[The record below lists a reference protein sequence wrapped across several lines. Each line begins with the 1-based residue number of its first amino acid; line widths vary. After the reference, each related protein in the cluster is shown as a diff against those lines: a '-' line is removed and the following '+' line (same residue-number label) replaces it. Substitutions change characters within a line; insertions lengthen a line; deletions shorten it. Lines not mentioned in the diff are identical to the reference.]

1 MSLLEELIKLQWK
14 VFEKGKASKEH
25 TKKQQNEFLKVAS
38 KAVRRTLSYI
48 RDENKRDTKTEV
60 ELADL
65 WADVAVAARPFD
77 SDLAG
82 RCYIKGNYWAN
93 PDKWSDEEVE
103 KAGIEIK
110 RIEKEI
116 GDYFKGKARPKK
128 SKQQRT
134 IEKAKLP
141 NGGLS
146 NSQNAVNKG
155 DKYNEKWYQTNT
167 FKFVIVPLV
176 VALFLGI
183 PTWLS
188 IGNKTDHIP
197 TASTNI
203 FAEVSKDGSIL
214 RSNKFPWEIRKSND
228 QLGNILYTIVDRR
241 GDATA
246 VSVFPDNPKYTVY
259 QSYDGMVIKFTCSEE
274 EISNFTIKLKY

>member
-1 MSLLEELIKLQWK
+1 M
-14 VFEKGKASKEH
+14 
-25 TKKQQNEFLKVAS
+25 
-38 KAVRRTLSYI
+38 
-48 RDENKRDTKTEV
+48 
-60 ELADL
+60 
-65 WADVAVAARPFD
+65 
-77 SDLAG
+77 
-82 RCYIKGNYWAN
+82 
-93 PDKWSDEEVE
+93 
-103 KAGIEIK
+103 
-110 RIEKEI
+110 
-116 GDYFKGKARPKK
+116 
-128 SKQQRT
+128 
-134 IEKAKLP
+134 
-141 NGGLS
+141 
-146 NSQNAVNKG
+146 
-155 DKYNEKWYQTNT
+155 
-167 FKFVIVPLV
+167 
-176 VALFLGI
+176 GI

-274 EISNFTIKLKY
+274 EISNFTIKLK